1 MTTRFLLTTAVLLFA
16 AAATAQPAVNS
27 LSPTRHDTDAAPG
40 TNVTAGFS
48 ANMATPP
55 AGAFRLRSNMRGTLP
70 GAYSGGGT
78 SQLSFNPTA
87 NLLPGEEIEVSLT
100 TALTSSQSVP
110 LATAHVW
117 RFRAA
122 AGQTTAR
129 FDRRGWN
136 TGLTSG
142 WDTELGDLDNDGD
155 LDLVCVTNGQSYFY
169 LNDGSGNFTSSA
181 LGTPD
186 GSQACELADI
196 DNDGDLDIIVANAR
210 WSTSTGQY
218 PGQSLIYLNNGSAGF
233 SSTVNLGLV
242 GQYALD
248 IAVGDLDGDGDT
260 DIVIG
265 RGSVQ
270 VEPNDVYINN
280 GGGSF
285 TRKGVLVTPGYP
297 AEYGDNT
304 WAVRLAD
311 ADNDGDLDLFTAN
324 FDFGPTQS
332 YMFLNNGSGD
342 FDYLQHSVAIG
353 APAIALGMEVA
364 DFNGDGRV
372 DIAFGHLGQP
382 AMSTYDRVTVYY
394 NGGGTTYS
402 SPQVMSASGFPYG
415 VEAADVDGDGDLDLA
430 IGLEGGQCYV
440 LVNSGTN
447 FSSVLALGSGSTT
460 AHKLALGDVDGDG
473 DLDCAGPDRVYYNG
487 SNPPLFNVWTAAGT
501 VTNGA
506 TVNVSYGQ
514 TLSSL
519 GLNILC
525 SDSDGDNIEVTGTVS
540 NVTTQG
546 ILNSEFSKANAPA
559 PSMLNPTTGT
569 FNQGGANHTVSLTC
583 QDGTETTLFSFQIVV
598 GPAPNVAPTL
608 TVSSSSGN
616 VVNNATLN
624 VAHGTSLAS
633 LGLQIS
639 VNDANGH
646 NVSVAG
652 TVSAST
658 GTGMLNSEFSSASAP
673 VAYQL
678 TPTTGTFSQGSTLHV
693 VNLQASDGNGGN
705 AAFSFSIQVGA
716 APLPGIELHEGTAAG
731 NTIVHGSAAAGG
743 RDFGSQDV
751 TQGATAALTVVI
763 VNTGNAALSVSGIAL
778 TGTNAGEFVL
788 NTTGTAAS
796 VQPGNNTSFSIAFDP
811 ASPGAKS
818 AGVTLTHNGSGTA
831 NPFTFAIAGVG
842 TSVATAPVMVV
853 RQGSTAGPVLG
864 NGSSL
869 PLGNYDLGF
878 ISTPVTIVVENA
890 GNADLQLGVPGLSGN
905 APGQFT
911 ADTTGML
918 AVVPAGQSTSFT
930 VQYLTGTVGVHDAVL
945 AFTHNDASTSTPFT
959 LDLSAT
965 TNGTSGQGNSSSS
978 SGGGGGCTTAPA
990 SGAWLLCLL
999 PAIALLR
1006 RRKRA
1011 S

>member
-48 ANMATPP
+48 ANMANPA
-55 AGAFRLRSNMRGTLP
+55 AGAFRVRSSMRGTLP

-78 SQLSFNPTA
+78 SQLTFNPTA

-110 LATAHVW
+110 LAAPHVW

-122 AGQTTAR
+122 AGQTNAR
-129 FDRRGWN
+129 FDCR
-136 TGLTSG
+136 G
-142 WDTELGDLDNDGD
+142 WDTGLSSAWDAEMGDLDNDGD
-155 LDLVCVTNGQSYFY
+155 LDLVCVTNGQSYVY
-169 LNDGSGNFTSSA
+169 LNNGSGAFTPSA

-210 WSTSTGQY
+210 WGTTSGQFT
-218 PGQSLIYLNNGSAGF
+218 GQSLIYLNNGSAVF
-233 SSTVNLGLV
+233 SSTINLGLV
-242 GQYALD
+242 GQFALD
-248 IAVGDLDGDGDT
+248 VAAGDIDGDGDI

-285 TRKGVLVTPGYP
+285 ARKGVLVTPGYP
-297 AEYGDNT
+297 AEFGDNT

-332 YMFLNNGSGD
+332 YLFLNNGNGD
-342 FDYLQHSVAIG
+342 FDYLQHSVPIG

-382 AMSTYDRVTVYY
+382 AMSTLDRVTVYY
-394 NGGGTTYS
+394 NSGGTTYS
-402 SPQVMSASGFPYG
+402 SPQVISASAYPYG

-430 IGLEGGQCYV
+430 IGLEGGQSTV
-440 LVNSGTN
+440 LVNGGTN
-447 FSSVLALGSGSTT
+447 FSGVLALGSGSTN
-460 AHKLALGDVDGDG
+460 AHKLAFGDLDGDG

-487 SNPPLFNVWTAAGT
+487 SNAPLFNVWTAQGT

-506 TVNVSYGQ
+506 TINVSYGQ

-519 GLNILC
+519 SLNILA
-525 SDSDGDNIEVTGTVS
+525 SDSDGDNIVVTGTVS

-559 PSMLNPTTGT
+559 PTMLSPTTGT
-569 FNQGGANHTVSLTC
+569 FNQGGATHTVSLTC
-583 QDGTETTLFSFQIVV
+583 HDGTETTLFSFQIVV
-598 GPAPNVAPTL
+598 GAAPNVAPTL
-608 TVSSSSGN
+608 TVAGSSGN
-616 VVNNATLN
+616 ILNNATLN
-624 VAHGTSLAS
+624 VAHGSSLAS

-639 VNDANGH
+639 VNDGNGH
-646 NVSVAG
+646 NVSVVG
-652 TVSAST
+652 SVSASA
-658 GTGMLNSEFSSASAP
+658 GTGILNSEFSSASAP

-678 TPTTGTFSQGSTLHV
+678 TPTTGSFSQGSTVHV
-693 VNLQASDGNGGN
+693 VSLQASDGNGGN

-716 APLPGIELHEGTAAG
+716 PQIPAIELHEGTAAG
-731 NTIVHGSAAAGG
+731 NTIVHGSAAGGG
-743 RDFGSQDV
+743 RDFGSQDI
-751 TQGATAALTVVI
+751 TQGPTTALTVVI

-778 TGTNAGEFVL
+778 SGTHAGEFML
-788 NTTGTAAS
+788 NTSGTAAS
-796 VQPGNNTSFSIAFDP
+796 VQPGNSTSFSLAFDP
-811 ASPGAKS
+811 TSAGTKS
-818 AGVTLTHNGSGTA
+818 AQVTLTHNGSGTP

-842 TSVATAPVMVV
+842 TSIVTAPVMVV
-853 RQGSTAGPVLG
+853 RQGSTVGPVLG
-864 NGSSL
+864 NGSAL
-869 PLGNYDLGF
+869 ALGIYDVGF
-878 ISTPVTIVVENA
+878 VSMPVTIVVQNA
-890 GNADLQLGVPGLSGN
+890 GNADLVLGVPGLSGS

-911 ADTTGML
+911 TDSTGML

-930 VQYLTGTVGVHDAVL
+930 VRYLTGTVGNHDAVL
-945 AFTHNDASTSTPFT
+945 AFAHNDTSTSTPFT

-965 TNGTSGQGNSSSS
+965 TNGTSGQGASSGS
-978 SGGGGGCTTAPA
+978 SGGGGGCATAPT
-990 SGAWLLCLL
+990 SGVWLLCLL
-999 PAIALLR
+999 PAVALLR
-1006 RRKRA
+1006 RRRRA
-1011 S
+1011 